1 MHDSSRI
8 INVTRWVLITL
19 LVCIYCFSFVLPLMN
34 AQRDFGD
41 YIFPFKELINLGV
54 AIGIF
59 MLNYFVLIPQLFAK
73 KHFLLYSASVLL
85 LIILIIGQ
93 QVFVEYIVLDELQDR
108 FFAGPSG
115 SEMITHAVMPDSLG
129 FLPPQS
135 GVGIA
140 ADFPLP
146 GPVRMPVLAA
156 APSRF
161 FTDIILPQTLMKSAF
176 LAVIIFFTGGFFTA
190 GINWLRTDV
199 QKQELEKK
207 QLESEL
213 KFLKTQINPHF
224 LFNCLNSIYMLT
236 RKDPEQARFGIHRLA
251 SFLRYLLRASEVS
264 RVPLLWELDAIEDYV
279 SLQKTRLPAHVNLNF
294 KIVKTRSPLVIEPML
309 LLPLIENVFKH
320 GIDPEQPS
328 EIQIHLV
335 VQGSE
340 LTLVTVNPVVQQPA
354 ASANG
359 IGIRNIE
366 SRLAISYPDRSE
378 LAYIQSSREFLIKLF
393 IRLDDELH
401 HY

>member
-41 YIFPFKELINLGV
+41 YIFPVKELINLGV
-54 AIGIF
+54 AITIF
-59 MLNYFVLIPQLFAK
+59 MLNYFVLIPELFAK
-73 KHFLLYSASVLL
+73 KHFLLYSCSALL
-85 LIILIIGQ
+85 LIIVIIGQ
-93 QVFVEYIVLDELQDR
+93 QVFVEYMVLDEMQDR
-108 FFAGPSG
+108 FFTGPPAGGVIS
-115 SEMITHAVMPDSLG
+115 HAVMADSVQ
-129 FLPPQS
+129 FLPPQ
-135 GVGIA
+135 GAIGMPVQ
-140 ADFPLP
+140 FPLP
-146 GPVRMPVLAA
+146 ESGPVPVLAP

-199 QKQELEKK
+199 QKQQLEKK

-236 RKDPEQARFGIHRLA
+236 RKDAEQARFGIHRLS

-279 SLQKTRLPAHVNLNF
+279 SLQRTRLPAHVKLNF
-294 KIVKTRSPLVIEPML
+294 EIVKTQSPLVIEPML

-320 GIDPEQPS
+320 GIDPELQS
-328 EIQIHLV
+328 EIKIHLV
-335 VQGSE
+335 VHGRE
-340 LTLVTVNPVVQQPA
+340 LTLVTINPVVQQPA

-366 SRLAISYPDRSE
+366 SRLDISYPGRSE
-378 LAYIQSSREFLIKLF
+378 LAYIQSSNEFLLKLF